1 MKTKSSLFLTVM
13 CCAMALL
20 NVAWLVCA
28 IGQKNVMDIINSTML
43 SVLWVGFAIIS
54 WNAYGF
60 YQKRRTH

>member
-28 IGQKNVMDIINSTML
+28 VAQDNMMDIVNASML
-43 SVLWVGFAIIS
+43 TILWVGFAIIS
-54 WNAYGF
+54 WNAYG
-60 YQKRRTH
+60 YYNKRRTH